1 MNIFLTGSSSGIGQA
16 VKQLLDHQGHMV
28 TAPTRH
34 ELDLSDFA
42 AIDSL
47 DLSQYD
53 VVVNCAGVN
62 QGAYMGWHDNSWQNQ
77 QHHVAVNY
85 TGPLL
90 LAKQYTRQRTK
101 GQFVYITS
109 SSADD
114 PISYTIFMIGSKI
127 ALRQSLNAVK
137 RDYPGILFTEIVPGK
152 TRTNML
158 RQNYQ
163 GTRSDQDI
171 AEEYARG
178 PVLDPG
184 QVAHT
189 IALAIELKLDRVGI
203 SPQKNTNHKE
213 KL

>member
-1 MNIFLTGSSSGIGQA
+1 MKIFLTGGSSGIGQA
-16 VKQLLDHQGHMV
+16 VKQLLGSQGHEV
-28 TAPTRH
+28 TAPTRQ

-42 AIDSL
+42 AIDRL
-47 DLSQYD
+47 DLAEYD
-53 VVVNCAGVN
+53 AVVNCAGAN
-62 QGAYMGWHDNSWQNQ
+62 GGAYLGWHNNSWQNQ
-77 QHHVAVNY
+77 QHHVAVNF
-85 TGPLL
+85 TAPLL
-90 LAKQYTRQRTK
+90 LAKQYTRQRTT

-114 PISYTIFMIGSKI
+114 PISYTIFMVGSKI

-137 RDYPGILFTEIVPGK
+137 RDYPAILFTEIIPGK
-152 TRTNML
+152 TQTNML

-163 GTRSDQDI
+163 GTRTDQDI

-178 PVLDPG
+178 PVLDPA

-203 SPQKNTNHKE
+203 SPQKIQTEN
-213 KL
+213 